1 MGALELIGT
10 TQEVLNQELQGVH
23 ALRHLG
29 SQLREMEKAIGK
41 MMEGDF
47 VNFCLEDIGCRI
59 GGEAAEGM
67 DSVDTEVCVWGVYT

>member
-1 MGALELIGT
+1 M
-10 TQEVLNQELQGVH
+10 QELQGVH

-47 VNFCLEDIGCRI
+47 VSFCLEDIRQRI
-59 GGEAAEGM
+59 REATADGGVEGL
-67 DSVDTEVCVWGVYT
+67 DTEVREWTLVD